1 MRLTS
6 RFLLGALLATIYTG
20 TATAETPATASA
32 PDTLDLA
39 AITDPKL
46 DDAFERSSY
55 QNSDRFMS
63 RLGRPTTMDCA
74 GGPAHAGPETCTVTA
89 PEYESVVPAALAQ
102 R

>member
-6 RFLLGALLATIYTG
+6 RFLLGALLATVCTG
-20 TATAETPATASA
+20 MATAETPATASA
-32 PDTLDLA
+32 PDTADLTV
-39 AITDPKL
+39 ITDPQL

-55 QNSDRFMS
+55 PNSDRFMS
-63 RLGRPTTMDCA
+63 RLGRPTTMNCA

-89 PEYESVVPAALAQ
+89 PEYESLVPAALAQ